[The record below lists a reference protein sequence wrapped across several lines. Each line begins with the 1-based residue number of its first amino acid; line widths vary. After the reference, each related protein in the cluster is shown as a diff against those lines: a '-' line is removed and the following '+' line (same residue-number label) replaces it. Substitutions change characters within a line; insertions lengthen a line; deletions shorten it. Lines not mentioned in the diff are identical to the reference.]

1 MRLTGSRTF
10 PRPASTPTLP
20 PGLVE
25 LMEGLAK
32 DVLKKN
38 PENVYEFCAAHMQKL
53 LKIRDG
59 PGPPKKPLSLEQK
72 IANAQEKIRQRN
84 KNRQLQH
91 DRKLSEHPN
100 AQPDN
105 EDRLPMKE
113 TPVDT
118 SAIQQDI
125 NKEGFILNNEVKIF
139 HEPNVTIATNDINRD
154 KPSDVVNEVTEVL
167 QVEQEAKESV
177 SNVTQKFES
186 EVSSEK
192 VTEQVNET
200 IISVVTNETSDFEP
214 NIKSENVA
222 DMDDQSKEIVDL
234 VIQSTE
240 HVENMPPN
248 ENFFEAQLN
257 DSEPTVRNTVVDVEE
272 KTDSNNG
279 GPPEKE
285 VVMDELNGVASTLLL
300 ASKTITAFTNISDV
314 KITEKEVD
322 EEPEINKEEVN
333 IDTQHEEILFKE
345 FANQIEPGKK
355 LEDIIKEHKITKE
368 ESTDIEHE
376 ESGADNISFKERVE
390 DITRTDNEHVVEQ
403 NYGSLLSKS
412 KEFSDPTVGDLNT
425 NPRDTILQTE
435 SSHDENQVSSSTESK
450 TSNTANSQVS
460 AEGIE
465 LSENQVLIE
474 ETTEKSTVDDSFL
487 NKDDSNDQEVHNN
500 TVNYESQADI
510 EVIEVDD
517 KLPDKG
523 PVHCEESVVQDNTTA
538 HDNITAGIKR
548 DSMNESDEITE
559 HTAVSG
565 MDLETAAITIQK
577 VFRTFLFSKSRAS
590 TLDDTVNE
598 NSLEEDMENKDK
610 PEYAL
615 TANINKERRTLGI
628 IRMDT
633 VLQTVNEEKSL
644 SLSDESSLSS
654 AATTI
659 QAHVRGFLVRNR
671 LASNKT
677 ASSSSLVNSDG
688 QSTSLDG
695 DVHEPKKTILNIH
708 IVPERGQFMSR
719 DESLLTSTD
728 LPLDNSPPSSTNL
741 HPLGY
746 DKSERRKQ
754 LKREDAVQ
762 SISPPSNNSGKQSEE
777 VDSVK
782 KTLIDSDDVDVKE
795 EHQVVSVY
803 SQDKPHEA
811 DTESCDT
818 TLTISSTAETVID
831 ADTYNPREVLS
842 SPEHNLE
849 SDNKNHE
856 VLTSSD
862 ELDVVTPSAIAAKT
876 PSLDTENDD
885 KPKLVHSGEFHDI
898 VVQTQVKRSEASVVR
913 EFKNVL
919 VYFLLWDKT

>member
-1 MRLTGSRTF
+1 MRLTGSRAYA
-10 PRPASTPTLP
+10 RPAPTPTMP

-32 DVLKKN
+32 DVLKNN
-38 PENVYEFCAAHMQKL
+38 PDNVYEFCAAHMQKL
-53 LKIRDG
+53 LEIRDG
-59 PGPPKKPLSLEQK
+59 PALPKKPLSLEQK
-72 IANAQEKIRQRN
+72 IAYAQEKRRQRS

-91 DRKLSEHPN
+91 DGKLLEHPD
-100 AQPDN
+100 AKLDH
-105 EDRLPMKE
+105 EDKLPMKE

-118 SAIQQDI
+118 SDLQPVI
-125 NKEGFILNNEVKIF
+125 KEDEFIMKNEVEIF
-139 HEPNVTIATNDINRD
+139 HEPRD
-154 KPSDVVNEVTEVL
+154 EPSEVVNKVFEVS
-167 QVEQEAKESV
+167 QVEHEAKESV
-177 SNVTQKFES
+177 PNITQKLET
-186 EVSSEK
+186 EGSSEK

-200 IISVVTNETSDFEP
+200 IIRVDTNERSAVEA
-214 NIKSENVA
+214 NVKSENVA
-222 DMDDQSKEIVDL
+222 EMDDQSKEIVDL
-234 VIQSTE
+234 VVQSTE
-240 HVENMPPN
+240 HVKNMPPN
-248 ENFFEAQLN
+248 EDIFEAQLN
-257 DSEPTVRNTVVDVEE
+257 DSEPTVRNTVIEVEE

-279 GPPEKE
+279 GPVYKE
-285 VVMDELNGVASTLLL
+285 VIRDEFNEVASTLLL
-300 ASKTITAFTNISDV
+300 ASKTITAFSNISDV
-314 KITEKEVD
+314 KATAMEVV
-322 EEPEINKEEVN
+322 EEPEIDRKEVN
-333 IDTQHEEILFKE
+333 IDTKHEEILLKE

-355 LEDIIKEHKITKE
+355 LEDVIEEHKIIKEET
-368 ESTDIEHE
+368 TDIQHE
-376 ESGADNISFKERVE
+376 ESGADNISFKEQVE
-390 DITRTDNEHVVEQ
+390 DITRSDNEHVVEQ

-412 KEFSDPTVGDLNT
+412 QDSTNPTVEDINI

-435 SSHDENQVSSSTESK
+435 SSHNENQVLSSTETK
-450 TSNTANSQVS
+450 TSNTTNSQVS
-460 AEGIE
+460 AGVE

-474 ETTEKSTVDDSFL
+474 ETTETSTVHDSVL
-487 NKDDSNDQEVHNN
+487 NKDESHDQEVHK
-500 TVNYESQADI
+500 VNYESQADI
-510 EVIEVDD
+510 EVTEVED
-517 KLPDKG
+517 KHSEQG
-523 PVHCEESVVQDNTTA
+523 PVHSEESVVKDNTTA
-538 HDNITAGIKR
+538 HDNTTAGIKSNSIH
-548 DSMNESDEITE
+548 DSKEITE
-559 HTAVSG
+559 HSAVSG

-590 TLDDTVNE
+590 TFDDTINE
-598 NSLEEDMENKDK
+598 NSLGEDMEKKDE

-615 TANINKERRTLGI
+615 TTNLNTERRTLGI
-628 IRMDT
+628 SRMDT

-695 DVHEPKKTILNIH
+695 DVNEPKKTILNIH

-719 DESLLTSTD
+719 DESLLTSID
-728 LPLDNSPPSSTNL
+728 LPLDNSPPSSINL

-782 KTLIDSDDVDVKE
+782 ETLNDSEDLDGKE
-795 EHQVVSVY
+795 EHQVVSVNN
-803 SQDKPHEA
+803 QDKPHEA

-831 ADTYNPREVLS
+831 ADNYNPREVLS

-862 ELDVVTPSAIAAKT
+862 EMDVVTPSTIAAKT
-876 PSLDTENDD
+876 PSVDTENDD

-913 EFKNVL
+913 GE
-919 VYFLLWDKT
+919 

>member
-1 MRLTGSRTF
+1 MRLTGSRAYA
-10 PRPASTPTLP
+10 RPAPTPTMP

-32 DVLKKN
+32 DVLKNN
-38 PENVYEFCAAHMQKL
+38 PDNVYEFCAAHMQKL
-53 LKIRDG
+53 LEIRDG
-59 PGPPKKPLSLEQK
+59 PALPKKPLSLEQK
-72 IANAQEKIRQRN
+72 IAYAQEKRRQRS

-91 DRKLSEHPN
+91 DGKLLEHPD
-100 AQPDN
+100 AKLDH
-105 EDRLPMKE
+105 EDKLPMKE

-118 SAIQQDI
+118 SDLQPVI
-125 NKEGFILNNEVKIF
+125 KEDEFIMKNEVEIF
-139 HEPNVTIATNDINRD
+139 HEPRD
-154 KPSDVVNEVTEVL
+154 EPSEVVNKVFEVS
-167 QVEQEAKESV
+167 QVEHEAKESV
-177 SNVTQKFES
+177 PNITQKLET
-186 EVSSEK
+186 EGSSEK

-200 IISVVTNETSDFEP
+200 IIRVDTNERSAVEA
-214 NIKSENVA
+214 NVKSENVA
-222 DMDDQSKEIVDL
+222 EMDDQSKEIVDL
-234 VIQSTE
+234 VVQSTE
-240 HVENMPPN
+240 HVKNMPPN
-248 ENFFEAQLN
+248 EDIFEAQLN
-257 DSEPTVRNTVVDVEE
+257 DSEPTVRNTVIEVEE

-279 GPPEKE
+279 GPVYKE
-285 VVMDELNGVASTLLL
+285 VIRDEFNEVASTLLL
-300 ASKTITAFTNISDV
+300 ASKTITAFSNISDV
-314 KITEKEVD
+314 KATAMEVV
-322 EEPEINKEEVN
+322 EEPEIDRKEVN
-333 IDTQHEEILFKE
+333 IDTKHEEILLKE

-355 LEDIIKEHKITKE
+355 LEDVIEEHKIIKEET
-368 ESTDIEHE
+368 TDIQHE
-376 ESGADNISFKERVE
+376 ESGADNISFKEQVE
-390 DITRTDNEHVVEQ
+390 DITRSDNEHVVEQ

-412 KEFSDPTVGDLNT
+412 QDSTNPTVEDINI

-435 SSHDENQVSSSTESK
+435 SSHNENQVLSSTETK
-450 TSNTANSQVS
+450 TSNTTNSQVS
-460 AEGIE
+460 AGVE

-474 ETTEKSTVDDSFL
+474 ETTETSTVHDSVL
-487 NKDDSNDQEVHNN
+487 NKDESHDQEVHK
-500 TVNYESQADI
+500 VNYESQADI
-510 EVIEVDD
+510 EVTEVED
-517 KLPDKG
+517 KHSEQG
-523 PVHCEESVVQDNTTA
+523 PVHSEESVVKDNTTA
-538 HDNITAGIKR
+538 HDNTTAGIKSNSIH
-548 DSMNESDEITE
+548 DSKEITE
-559 HTAVSG
+559 HSAVSG

-590 TLDDTVNE
+590 TFDDTINE
-598 NSLEEDMENKDK
+598 NSLGEDMEKKDE

-615 TANINKERRTLGI
+615 TTNLNTERRTLGI
-628 IRMDT
+628 SRMDT

-695 DVHEPKKTILNIH
+695 DVNEPKKTILNIH

-719 DESLLTSTD
+719 DESLLTSID
-728 LPLDNSPPSSTNL
+728 LPLDNSPPSSINL

-782 KTLIDSDDVDVKE
+782 ETLNDSEDLDGKE
-795 EHQVVSVY
+795 EHQVVSVNN
-803 SQDKPHEA
+803 QDKPHEA

-831 ADTYNPREVLS
+831 ADNYNPREVLS

-862 ELDVVTPSAIAAKT
+862 EMDVVTPSTIAAKT
-876 PSLDTENDD
+876 PSVDTENDD

-919 VYFLLWDKT
+919 VYFLIWDKT

>member
-1 MRLTGSRTF
+1 MRLTGSRAYA
-10 PRPASTPTLP
+10 RPASTPTMP

-32 DVLKKN
+32 DVLKNN

-53 LKIRDG
+53 LEIRDG
-59 PGPPKKPLSLEQK
+59 PAPPKKPLSLEQK

-84 KNRQLQH
+84 KNRQLQN

-100 AQPDN
+100 AKLDN
-105 EDRLPMKE
+105 EDKLPVKE

-118 SAIQQDI
+118 SAIQPVTV
-125 NKEGFILNNEVKIF
+125 KEEFIMKNEVEIF
-139 HEPNVTIATNDINRD
+139 QEPNVTIDTNDINTD
-154 KPSDVVNEVTEVL
+154 EPSDVVNEVIEVS
-167 QVEQEAKESV
+167 QVKHEAKESV
-177 SNVTQKFES
+177 SNVTEKFET
-186 EVSSEK
+186 EGSSEK
-192 VTEQVNET
+192 VTELVNET
-200 IISVVTNETSDFEP
+200 IVSVVTNETSDLEP
-214 NIKSENVA
+214 NIKSENVT

-248 ENFFEAQLN
+248 EEIFEAQL
-257 DSEPTVRNTVVDVEE
+257 DDYEPTVGNTVVDVEE

-279 GPPEKE
+279 GPAEKE
-285 VVMDELNGVASTLLL
+285 VITDELYEVASTLLL
-300 ASKTITAFTNISDV
+300 ASKTITAFSNI
-314 KITEKEVD
+314 TKEVV
-322 EEPEINKEEVN
+322 EEPEIDKKEVN
-333 IDTQHEEILFKE
+333 IDTQHDEIWLKE

-355 LEDIIKEHKITKE
+355 LEGIIEEHKIIKEGP
-368 ESTDIEHE
+368 TDIPHE
-376 ESGADNISFKERVE
+376 ESGADNISLKERVE
-390 DITRTDNEHVVEQ
+390 DITGTDNEHVVEL
-403 NYGSLLSKS
+403 NHGSLLSKS
-412 KEFSDPTVGDLNT
+412 KDSADPTVEDLNI
-425 NPRDTILQTE
+425 NSRDTILQTE
-435 SSHDENQVSSSTESK
+435 SSHDENEVLSSTETK
-450 TSNTANSQVS
+450 KSNTANSQVS
-460 AEGIE
+460 VEGVE

-474 ETTEKSTVDDSFL
+474 ETTEKSTVDDSFP
-487 NKDDSNDQEVHNN
+487 NKDESNDQEVHK
-500 TVNYESQADI
+500 VNYASQADI
-510 EVIEVDD
+510 VTEVED
-517 KLPDKG
+517 KLPEQG
-523 PVHCEESVVQDNTTA
+523 PVHSEESVVNDKTTA
-538 HDNITAGIKR
+538 HDNITAGNKR
-548 DSMNESDEITE
+548 DYINESDEITE

-577 VFRTFLFSKSRAS
+577 VFRTFLFSKSRGS

-598 NSLEEDMENKDK
+598 NSLDEDMEKKDE
-610 PEYAL
+610 PEYA

-628 IRMDT
+628 SRMDT

-695 DVHEPKKTILNIH
+695 DVNEPKKTILNIH

-719 DESLLTSTD
+719 DESLLTSID
-728 LPLDNSPPSSTNL
+728 LPLDNSPPSSINL

-782 KTLIDSDDVDVKE
+782 ETLNDSDDVDIKE
-795 EHQVVSVY
+795 EHQAVN
-803 SQDKPHEA
+803 SQDKPHEV
-811 DTESCDT
+811 DTESCYT

-849 SDNKNHE
+849 SNNKNHE

-862 ELDVVTPSAIAAKT
+862 EMDVVTPSTIAAKT
-876 PSLDTENDD
+876 PSVDTENDD

-898 VVQTQVKRSEASVVR
+898 VLQTQVKRSEASVVR

>member
-1 MRLTGSRTF
+1 MRLTGSRAYA
-10 PRPASTPTLP
+10 RPAPTPTMP

-32 DVLKKN
+32 DVLKNN
-38 PENVYEFCAAHMQKL
+38 PDNVYEFCAAHMQKL
-53 LKIRDG
+53 LEIRDG
-59 PGPPKKPLSLEQK
+59 PALPKKPLSLEQK
-72 IANAQEKIRQRN
+72 IAYAQEKRRQRS

-91 DRKLSEHPN
+91 DGKLLEHPD
-100 AQPDN
+100 AKLDH
-105 EDRLPMKE
+105 EDKLPMKE

-118 SAIQQDI
+118 SDLQPVI
-125 NKEGFILNNEVKIF
+125 KEDEFIMKNEVEIF
-139 HEPNVTIATNDINRD
+139 HEPRD
-154 KPSDVVNEVTEVL
+154 EPSEVVNKVFEVS
-167 QVEQEAKESV
+167 QVEHEAKESV
-177 SNVTQKFES
+177 PNITQKLET
-186 EVSSEK
+186 EGSSEK

-200 IISVVTNETSDFEP
+200 IIRVDTNERSAVEA
-214 NIKSENVA
+214 NVKSENVA
-222 DMDDQSKEIVDL
+222 EMDDQSKEIVDL
-234 VIQSTE
+234 VVQSTE
-240 HVENMPPN
+240 HVKNMPPN
-248 ENFFEAQLN
+248 EDIFEAQLN
-257 DSEPTVRNTVVDVEE
+257 DSEPTVRNTVIEVEE

-279 GPPEKE
+279 GPVYKE
-285 VVMDELNGVASTLLL
+285 VIRDEFNEVASTLLL
-300 ASKTITAFTNISDV
+300 ASKTITAFSNISDV
-314 KITEKEVD
+314 KATAMEVV
-322 EEPEINKEEVN
+322 EEPEIDRKEVN
-333 IDTQHEEILFKE
+333 IDTKHEEILLKE

-355 LEDIIKEHKITKE
+355 LEDVIEEHKIIKEET
-368 ESTDIEHE
+368 TDIQHE
-376 ESGADNISFKERVE
+376 ESGADNISFKEQVE
-390 DITRTDNEHVVEQ
+390 DITRSDNEHVVEQ

-412 KEFSDPTVGDLNT
+412 QDSTNPTVEDINI

-435 SSHDENQVSSSTESK
+435 SSHNENQVLSSTETK
-450 TSNTANSQVS
+450 TSNTTNSQVS
-460 AEGIE
+460 AGVE

-474 ETTEKSTVDDSFL
+474 ETTETSTVHDSVL
-487 NKDDSNDQEVHNN
+487 NKDESHDQEVHK
-500 TVNYESQADI
+500 VNYESQADI
-510 EVIEVDD
+510 EVTEVED
-517 KLPDKG
+517 KHSEQG
-523 PVHCEESVVQDNTTA
+523 PVHSEESVVKDNTTA
-538 HDNITAGIKR
+538 HDNTTAGIKSNSIH
-548 DSMNESDEITE
+548 DSKEITE
-559 HTAVSG
+559 HSAVSG

-590 TLDDTVNE
+590 TFDDTINE
-598 NSLEEDMENKDK
+598 NSLGEDMEKKDFQDE

-615 TANINKERRTLGI
+615 TTNLNTERRTLGI
-628 IRMDT
+628 SRMDT

-695 DVHEPKKTILNIH
+695 DVNEPKKTILNIH

-719 DESLLTSTD
+719 DESLLTSID
-728 LPLDNSPPSSTNL
+728 LPLDNSPPSSINL

-782 KTLIDSDDVDVKE
+782 ETLNDSEDLDGKE
-795 EHQVVSVY
+795 EHQVVSVNN
-803 SQDKPHEA
+803 QDKPHEA

-831 ADTYNPREVLS
+831 ADNYNPREVLS

-862 ELDVVTPSAIAAKT
+862 EMDVVTPSTIAAKT
-876 PSLDTENDD
+876 PSVDTENDD

-913 EFKNVL
+913 GE
-919 VYFLLWDKT
+919 

>member
-1 MRLTGSRTF
+1 MRLTGSRAYA
-10 PRPASTPTLP
+10 RPAPTPTMP

-32 DVLKKN
+32 DVLKNN

-53 LKIRDG
+53 LEIRDG
-59 PGPPKKPLSLEQK
+59 PAPPKMPLSLEQK
-72 IANAQEKIRQRN
+72 IAYAQEKIRQRN

-91 DRKLSEHPN
+91 DGKLSEHPD
-100 AQPDN
+100 AKLEH
-105 EDRLPMKE
+105 EDKLPMKE
-113 TPVDT
+113 TAIDT
-118 SAIQQDI
+118 SALQPVI
-125 NKEGFILNNEVKIF
+125 NKDEFIMKNEVEIF
-139 HEPNVTIATNDINRD
+139 HEPNVTVATNDINTD
-154 KPSDVVNEVTEVL
+154 EPSEVINKVIEAS
-167 QVEQEAKESV
+167 QVEYEAKESV
-177 SNVTQKFES
+177 SNITQKLET
-186 EVSSEK
+186 EGSSEK

-200 IISVVTNETSDFEP
+200 IISVDTNETSAVEA
-214 NIKSENVA
+214 NVKSENVA
-222 DMDDQSKEIVDL
+222 EMDDQSKEIVDL
-234 VIQSTE
+234 VVQSTE

-248 ENFFEAQLN
+248 EDIFEAQLT
-257 DSEPTVRNTVVDVEE
+257 DSEPAVRNTVVDVED

-279 GPPEKE
+279 GPAYKE
-285 VVMDELNGVASTLLL
+285 IRDEFNEVASTLLL
-300 ASKTITAFTNISDV
+300 ASKTITAFSNISDV
-314 KITEKEVD
+314 KTTSKEVVA
-322 EEPEINKEEVN
+322 EPEIYKKEVN
-333 IDTQHEEILFKE
+333 IDTQHEEMLLKE
-345 FANQIEPGKK
+345 FANQIEPDEK
-355 LEDIIKEHKITKE
+355 LEDIIEEHKIIKE
-368 ESTDIEHE
+368 ETTDIQHE

-403 NYGSLLSKS
+403 NHGSLLSKS
-412 KEFSDPTVGDLNT
+412 QDSANPTVEDLNI

-435 SSHDENQVSSSTESK
+435 SSHDENQVLSSTETK

-460 AEGIE
+460 AEGIK

-474 ETTEKSTVDDSFL
+474 EITETSTVHDSFL
-487 NKDDSNDQEVHNN
+487 NKDESNDQEVHK
-500 TVNYESQADI
+500 VNYESQADI
-510 EVIEVDD
+510 EVTEVED
-517 KLPDKG
+517 KDPEQG
-523 PVHCEESVVQDNTTA
+523 PVHSEESIVKDNNPA
-538 HDNITAGIKR
+538 HDNITAGIKS
-548 DSMNESDEITE
+548 DSMNESKEITE

-590 TLDDTVNE
+590 TFDDTVNG
-598 NSLEEDMENKDK
+598 NSLDEDMEKKDE

-615 TANINKERRTLGI
+615 TANINPERRTLGI
-628 IRMDT
+628 SRMDT

-659 QAHVRGFLVRNR
+659 QAHVRGFLVRNK

-695 DVHEPKKTILNIH
+695 DVNEPKKTILNIH

-719 DESLLTSTD
+719 DESLLTSID
-728 LPLDNSPPSSTNL
+728 LPLDNSPPSSINL

-782 KTLIDSDDVDVKE
+782 ETLNDSDDVDGKE
-795 EHQVVSVY
+795 EHQVVSVN

-862 ELDVVTPSAIAAKT
+862 EMDVVTPSTIAAKT
-876 PSLDTENDD
+876 PSVDTENDD

>member
-1 MRLTGSRTF
+1 MRLTGSRAYA
-10 PRPASTPTLP
+10 RPAPTPTMP

-32 DVLKKN
+32 DVLKNN
-38 PENVYEFCAAHMQKL
+38 PDNVYEFCAAHMQKL
-53 LKIRDG
+53 LEIRDG
-59 PGPPKKPLSLEQK
+59 PALPKKPLSLEQK
-72 IANAQEKIRQRN
+72 IAYAQEKRRQRS

-91 DRKLSEHPN
+91 DGKLLEHPD
-100 AQPDN
+100 AKLDH
-105 EDRLPMKE
+105 EDKLPMKE

-118 SAIQQDI
+118 SDLQPVI
-125 NKEGFILNNEVKIF
+125 KEDEFIMKNEVEIF
-139 HEPNVTIATNDINRD
+139 HEPRD
-154 KPSDVVNEVTEVL
+154 EPSEVVNKVFEVS
-167 QVEQEAKESV
+167 QVEHEAKESV
-177 SNVTQKFES
+177 PNITQKLET
-186 EVSSEK
+186 EGSSEK

-200 IISVVTNETSDFEP
+200 IIRVDTNERSAVEA
-214 NIKSENVA
+214 NVKSENVA
-222 DMDDQSKEIVDL
+222 EMDDQSKEIVDL
-234 VIQSTE
+234 VVQSTE
-240 HVENMPPN
+240 HVKNMPPN
-248 ENFFEAQLN
+248 EDIFEAQLN
-257 DSEPTVRNTVVDVEE
+257 DSEPTVRNTVIEVEE

-279 GPPEKE
+279 GPVYKE
-285 VVMDELNGVASTLLL
+285 VIRDEFNEVASTLLL
-300 ASKTITAFTNISDV
+300 ASKTITAFSNISDV
-314 KITEKEVD
+314 KATAMEVV
-322 EEPEINKEEVN
+322 EEPEIDRKEVN
-333 IDTQHEEILFKE
+333 IDTKHEEILLKE

-355 LEDIIKEHKITKE
+355 LEDVIEEHKIIKEET
-368 ESTDIEHE
+368 TDIQHE
-376 ESGADNISFKERVE
+376 ESGADNISFKEQVE
-390 DITRTDNEHVVEQ
+390 DITRSDNEHVVEQ

-412 KEFSDPTVGDLNT
+412 QDSTNPTVEDINI

-435 SSHDENQVSSSTESK
+435 SSHNENQVLSSTETK
-450 TSNTANSQVS
+450 TSNTTNSQVS
-460 AEGIE
+460 AGVE

-474 ETTEKSTVDDSFL
+474 ETTETSTVHDSVL
-487 NKDDSNDQEVHNN
+487 NKDESHDQEVHK
-500 TVNYESQADI
+500 VNYESQADI
-510 EVIEVDD
+510 EVTEVED
-517 KLPDKG
+517 KHSEQG
-523 PVHCEESVVQDNTTA
+523 PVHSEESVVKDNTTA
-538 HDNITAGIKR
+538 HDNTTAGIKSNSIH
-548 DSMNESDEITE
+548 DSKEITE
-559 HTAVSG
+559 HSAVSG

-590 TLDDTVNE
+590 TFDDTINE
-598 NSLEEDMENKDK
+598 NSLGEDMEKKDFQDE

-615 TANINKERRTLGI
+615 TTNLNTERRTLGI
-628 IRMDT
+628 SRMDT

-695 DVHEPKKTILNIH
+695 DVNEPKKTILNIH

-719 DESLLTSTD
+719 DESLLTSID
-728 LPLDNSPPSSTNL
+728 LPLDNSPPSSINL

-782 KTLIDSDDVDVKE
+782 ETLNDSEDLDGKE
-795 EHQVVSVY
+795 EHQVVSVNN
-803 SQDKPHEA
+803 QDKPHEA

-831 ADTYNPREVLS
+831 ADNYNPREVLS

-862 ELDVVTPSAIAAKT
+862 EMDVVTPSTIAAKT
-876 PSLDTENDD
+876 PSVDTENDD

-919 VYFLLWDKT
+919 VYFLIWDKT